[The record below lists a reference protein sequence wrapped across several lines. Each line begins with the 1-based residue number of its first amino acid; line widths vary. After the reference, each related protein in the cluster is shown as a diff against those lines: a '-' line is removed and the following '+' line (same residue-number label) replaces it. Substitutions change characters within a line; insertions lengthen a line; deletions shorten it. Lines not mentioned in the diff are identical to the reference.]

1 MAASGDTGG
10 RWESQAEV
18 DACLRETGV
27 TMDQVRRWR
36 REGLLLDVEQ
46 AWPEA
51 YHGSEVSYPAST
63 CAQIK
68 AAKELFETK
77 NRVDFVGWELWWR
90 GFPVDERHWRP
101 LLIQAANLGDKALR
115 IFKLLNRRNEARE
128 AGPTIADRTVQ
139 ADTSNSLYL
148 KFKRRVSQEDLPAL
162 LGMLSM
168 SSAAILKAEFQ
179 KCWNHHSSAPSIWRI
194 SGNQVMPKSP
204 LLTSSNAGER
214 D

>member
-68 AAKELFETK
+68 AAIVRAALGCLGSTTLTP
-77 NRVDFVGWELWWR
+77 NRKGILHTRVCRSPSRWAS
-90 GFPVDERHWRP
+90 GFIIGR
-101 LLIQAANLGDKALR
+101 
-115 IFKLLNRRNEARE
+115 
-128 AGPTIADRTVQ
+128 
-139 ADTSNSLYL
+139 
-148 KFKRRVSQEDLPAL
+148 DL
-162 LGMLSM
+162 
-168 SSAAILKAEFQ
+168 
-179 KCWNHHSSAPSIWRI
+179 
-194 SGNQVMPKSP
+194 
-204 LLTSSNAGER
+204 
-214 D
+214 